1 MEHAKTSAVA
11 LTWKMHQIIRDNR
24 IYNHSK
30 MSVINS
36 NFNTEVRVEQIRA
49 LSGHIPIIA
58 IGTLVAT
65 GTLAYL
71 LVNRVDSLHL
81 SYWCAGVVTLLVCR
95 LWFLYRFEQRMDNVE
110 FVLRSSRYLTAFA
123 FVSGL
128 LWAGLPVL
136 FIQGHSVFVLNSIT
150 IILLGMIA
158 GSLASESVFLP
169 AFLAFSLPV
178 MISLSSVIVIR
189 EDSYGYLGLLGYAFF
204 SIITGFAIRSGK
216 VLQKSF
222 ELRFENRQLL
232 HDLGIQKIE
241 AEHANLA
248 KSKFLA
254 AASHDLRQ
262 PLYALGLYL
271 ESLQFE
277 LNTDRQRQLA
287 DKISQTNEALG
298 ELFSS
303 LLDISRLDAGNI
315 QHAPDSFS
323 IGDLMQRLED
333 RFRPLADEKQLE
345 LTLNH
350 DQQRVYSDPILLERV
365 LGNLILNAIQYT
377 ANGEIRV
384 EVSNE
389 SHFVTISVTDTGPGI
404 ARDEQ
409 DRIFDEFYQL
419 QNPERDRSKGMGLGL
434 SIVKRLCLLMDCSI
448 NFESAPGLGSCFS
461 LRLPVGE
468 DRVEDDGGEEH
479 RQYSWNN
486 SNFRILVIDNDLIV
500 QQAMSDLLGS
510 WGFQAVTVGSV
521 SQALQSIEAGFEPE
535 LLICD
540 YHLSAEQSGIDA
552 INTILES
559 LEHSVPHFL
568 ITADT
573 DPQRQQQIEELGIAL
588 LCKPVKPSQLR
599 LLINQKIG

>member
-1 MEHAKTSAVA
+1 MSA
-11 LTWKMHQIIRDNR
+11 N
-24 IYNHSK
+24 
-30 MSVINS
+30 NS
-36 NFNTEVRVEQIRA
+36 NSNTEVRVEQIRA

-65 GTLAYL
+65 GTLWYL
-71 LVNRVDSLHL
+71 LENRVDGLHL
-81 SYWCAGVVTLLVCR
+81 SVWCTGVATLLICR
-95 LWFLYRFEQRMDNVE
+95 LWFLYQFEQRLDNVE
-110 FVLRSSRYLTAFA
+110 FVLRSSRYLTGFA

-128 LWAGLPVL
+128 LWASLPVL

-169 AFLAFSLPV
+169 VFLAFSLPV
-178 MISLSSVIVIR
+178 MVSLSSVIVLR
-189 EDSYGYLGLLGYAFF
+189 EDSYGYLGWLGYVFF
-204 SIITGFAIRSGK
+204 SIITGFAIRSGQ

-222 ELRFENRQLL
+222 ELRFENKQLL

-262 PLYALGLYL
+262 PLHALGLYL
-271 ESLQFE
+271 ESLQIE

-287 DKISQTNEALG
+287 GKISQTNEALG
-298 ELFSS
+298 ELFQS

-323 IGDLMQRLED
+323 IGDLMQRLEH
-333 RFRPLADEKQLE
+333 RFRPLADEKKLE

-350 DQQRVYSDPILLERV
+350 DQQCVYSDPILLERV

-377 ANGEIRV
+377 ASGGVSV
-384 EVSNE
+384 EVTNE
-389 SHFVTISVTDTGPGI
+389 NHFIAISVIDTGPGI
-404 ARDEQ
+404 AREEQ

-434 SIVKRLCLLMDCSI
+434 AIVKRLCLLMACSI
-448 NFESAPGLGSCFS
+448 NFKSAPGLGCRFS
-461 LRLPVGE
+461 VQVPVGE
-468 DRVEDDGGEEH
+468 DRIENDAGEEH
-479 RQYSWNN
+479 CQNSWIET
-486 SNFRILVIDNDLIV
+486 NFRILVIDNDLIV
-500 QQAMSDLLGS
+500 QQAMSDLLGN
-510 WGFQAVTVGSV
+510 WGFQAVTVGSI

-559 LEHSVPHFL
+559 LLRSVPHFL
-568 ITADT
+568 ITGDT
-573 DPQRQQQIEELGIAL
+573 DPQRQRQAEELGITL
-588 LCKPVKPSQLR
+588 LYKPVKPSQLR